1 MYWNLRF
8 ILVVI
13 WTLAISWLSATPGVA
28 QSQTLIIPAP
38 DSLDS
43 NGRPSNYFEALLRLA
58 FSKTVEEGKIEF
70 NYFPHRPEKERLR
83 KILTQRQGLDV
94 IWSSSTPR
102 REQEMLAIK
111 VNLLKG
117 INEYRLLLIRAED
130 QPQFESVNTLVQL
143 RQFTLGTG
151 MHWSDTGIFKQ
162 NQFNCF
168 VTGDYENMFS
178 GLRRKRFDFMARG
191 IHEIKSELE
200 TYTDLKLV
208 TENHLLLHYP
218 QPIYFFVHKSNKKLA
233 RRIKKGLEL
242 AQADGSFDQLFLEF
256 PSFRQALE
264 DLNQA
269 KAERVLLELTNQ

>member
-1 MYWNLRF
+1 MYWILLRLLF
-8 ILVVI
+8 VLM
-13 WTLAISWLSATPGVA
+13 WLSVTLPAIA

-38 DSLDS
+38 ESLDS
-43 NGRPSNYFEALLRLA
+43 NGRPSIYFETLLKLAL
-58 FSKTVEEGKIEF
+58 SKTADQGEVKFE
-70 NYFPHRPEKERLR
+70 YFSYRPEKERLR
-83 KILTQRQGLDV
+83 KMLMHRQGIDI
-94 IWSSSTPR
+94 IWSSSTPK

-130 QPQFESVNTLVQL
+130 QPQFESLQSL
-143 RQFTLGTG
+143 DELKSFKLGTG
-151 MHWSDTGIFKQ
+151 IHWSDTEIFKL

-178 GLRRKRFDFMARG
+178 ALRRKRFDFMARG
-191 IHEIKSELE
+191 IHEIRSEVE
-200 TYTDLKLV
+200 NYKDLNLA

-233 RRIKKGLEL
+233 KRIKKGLEM

-256 PSFRQALE
+256 PTFRQALE
-264 DLNQA
+264 DVNQA
-269 KAERVLLELTNQ
+269 KAERVLLELNSE